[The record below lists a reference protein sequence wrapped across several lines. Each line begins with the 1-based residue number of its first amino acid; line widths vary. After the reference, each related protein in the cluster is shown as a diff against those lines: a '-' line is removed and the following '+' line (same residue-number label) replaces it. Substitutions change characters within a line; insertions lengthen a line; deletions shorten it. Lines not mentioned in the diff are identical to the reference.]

1 MRRFVLPVLLLA
13 AVLIV
18 QLTFLNGLRLPG
30 GGVPDLVLV
39 VVAAVGLA
47 GGPVPGAIA
56 GFAAG
61 LCLDLAPPGSGILG
75 EYALVFCIVGYVC
88 GRFRPALA
96 RSALLP
102 IVIAAAAAVL
112 GEAMAAALGMAL
124 QPDQVTWTAVRQV
137 LPSTLFYDIAISPF
151 VLYLVLL
158 ATARLAVETTAAAT
172 AGQERLR
179 RARAQAGSALSGHAT
194 AGRQGLAG
202 SAGSAGSVAG
212 NAVLLGLGG
221 WLAGPPQSRR
231 ARRAAARR
239 SLRLSARRAGDGWV
253 GGSVMSRRLAGGRA
267 PTDGALSHRSVSGL
281 LGGGP
286 HGAARLRSGVAGSAA
301 GGQAPRSLPSRPVNL
316 HLAGGRAGRPVVTGR
331 GVSRG
336 ALASLG
342 RRRSRRDGGFRPSV
356 MPGGSAAGGQIRRV
370 PLGAG
375 APARMRFGSPTRLPF
390 PLHGAGL
397 LADKRLRAGRRRDGV
412 VGGGALTHV
421 GSTGRKTAAPRFRIR
436 VAGMPVGTAA
446 LAGRGPGS
454 PSLDTFRRPAPRL
467 RMRTRR
473 GDGML
478 GGLVASGPRR
488 HVGGRGGGRGRPATP
503 RFRRRSLAGSR
514 PMSGKRPRF
523 RHRRWPVLSP
533 LAARI
538 RAVGGHG
545 WRITGRRG
553 GSR

>member
-13 AVLIV
+13 VVLIV
-18 QLTFLNGLRLPG
+18 QLAFINGLRLPG

-61 LCLDLAPPGSGILG
+61 LCLDLAPPASGILG

-88 GRFRPALA
+88 GRFRPTLA

-137 LPSTLFYDIAISPF
+137 LPSTLFYDVAISPF

-158 ATARLAVETTAAAT
+158 ATARLAVETSAAAT
-172 AGQERLR
+172 VGQERLR

-194 AGRQGLAG
+194 SGRQGLAG

-231 ARRAAARR
+231 ARKAAARR

-253 GGSVMSRRLAGGRA
+253 GGSAMARRLAGGRA
-267 PTDGALSHRSVSGL
+267 SADGALSSRSVSGL

-316 HLAGGRAGRPVVTGR
+316 HLASGRAGRSVVTSR

-356 MPGGSAAGGQIRRV
+356 MPGGSAARAQIRRV

-375 APARMRFGSPTRLPF
+375 APARMRFGSGRSPPASLP
-390 PLHGAGL
+390 PSGAGL
-397 LADKRLRAGRRRDGV
+397 RADKRLRAGCWRDGV
-412 VGGGALTHV
+412 VGGGALTRV
-421 GSTGRKTAAPRFRIR
+421 GSTGRRTTAPRFRIR
-436 VAGMPVGTAA
+436 VAGQPAGTAA

-454 PSLDTFRRPAPRL
+454 PSPDTFRLPAPRL
-467 RMRTRR
+467 RMRSRR

-478 GGLVASGPRR
+478 GGLLATGPRR
-488 HVGGRGGGRGRPATP
+488 SRRRPATP
-503 RFRRRSLAGSR
+503 RFRRRSLAAGR

-523 RHRRWPVLSP
+523 RQRRWPVLSP

-538 RAVGGHG
+538 RTVSGHG
-545 WRITGRRG
+545 GRISGRRG